1 VTPAKLPPVNYLGAN
16 ASKLKRSTFTLVGY
30 GVDIALPSKDQI
42 VNDQRYKTTSTLKN
56 VGNEVIT
63 FEVNA
68 NNANAEGGSC
78 FGDSGGG
85 VFQGGYVLG
94 DASYVN
100 SFKCN
105 GTGSY
110 QRDDTPYSRAF
121 LSTFL
126 D

>member
-1 VTPAKLPPVNYLGAN
+1 V
-16 ASKLKRSTFTLVGY
+16 
-30 GVDIALPSKDQI
+30 
-42 VNDQRYKTTSTLKN
+42 
-56 VGNEVIT
+56 
-63 FEVNA
+63 
-68 NNANAEGGSC
+68 

-85 VFQGGYVLG
+85 VFLGGYVLG

-100 SFKCN
+100 SLKCN

-110 QRDDTPYSRAF
+110 QRDDTPYSGAF